1 VLRGERIANDQQ
13 RRNGVPATGRAEL
26 AATAAGYMEAFPD
39 LGDSAF
45 WVWTLTDT
53 NNGPD
58 GTGNAVRVRGIEVWR
73 IGASGLVASSTGY
86 YDAATYERQV
96 ARGLDG

>member
-1 VLRGERIANDQQ
+1 
-13 RRNGVPATGRAEL
+13 
-26 AATAAGYMEAFPD
+26 
-39 LGDSAF
+39 
-45 WVWTLTDT
+45 
-53 NNGPD
+53 
-58 GTGNAVRVRGIEVWR
+58 VRGIEVWR